1 MTSATEPRWQLAP
14 PAVPLH
20 IPDVTG
26 MDTLAAA
33 LAYSDAGSYLLPVR
47 SGTKHPGSIVGDK
60 WPALSSRDPKVIV
73 GWFAGTDHGIAL
85 HCGRSGAVVL
95 DVDDYDNI
103 PDEIAA
109 ALWFADCPYQSTR
122 SDQPGRGHYL
132 LANTTGRRIGNGLGK
147 LATTP
152 KWGEIRG
159 ANGVIIVAPSVHP
172 EGGRY
177 HWERTGDLPPIPD
190 YLADALPDSITP
202 EGTASDTE
210 VEKFLASHTESTRPE
225 ALVGLTKALTAKLA
239 GGHSCHMSTLGV
251 LTDAMAEAAAG
262 YYDARTATRAM
273 YPIYRDTATAGTSTG
288 RLLTESEAKHEYA
301 GIVAWAIGQAEAGV
315 DKARDRI
322 AEKYPDNVTVLTA
335 DELAGAEPTT
345 VHRGQARIAYRVA
358 NRYSERLLNVSGLGW
373 FHWDGARFRLD
384 ERGAATRAVLAELRR
399 ALADSLSDHDLARD
413 VRKCESA
420 AGVAGVLSLAGA
432 LESLSAAVADLDVD
446 PYLLNV
452 ANGTLDLRTLELR
465 PHAPADRITK
475 VCRGAYRPEVHSALW
490 DTFLARI
497 LPDEDVR
504 GFVQRLVGLGLYGAV
519 REHVLGIWTGTGAN
533 GKSALDKAIR
543 YGLGDYAATAEPDL
557 FMHREGA
564 HPTGE
569 MDLRGVRWVVVS
581 ESEKDRRLAEA
592 TMKRLTGGDT
602 IRARR
607 MRQDFVEFTPSHTPL
622 LITNHLPRVSGDDK
636 AIWRRL
642 DVVPFG
648 VEIPEAEQDGEL
660 DERLQLEADAIL
672 SWAVAGWRDYEKHGL
687 AEPAG
692 VRQATEDYH
701 RNSDALARFI
711 DECCHTSQAVQ
722 SITGQ
727 LFEAWERWR
736 VADGAAESLSLKA
749 FGLGLTNR
757 GYLPDKAANG
767 KRWRKGISLRADY
780 DGEPSTYLE
789 MTMPA
794 GDSE

>member
-1 MTSATEPRWQLAP
+1 MTATELLQSQLAP

-20 IPDVTG
+20 IPAGIND
-26 MDTLAAA
+26 MDNLTAA
-33 LAYSDAGSYLLPVR
+33 LAYSAVGWFTLPVDPKVG
-47 SGTKHPGSIVGDK
+47 SGKHPGSVVGEN
-60 WPALSSRDPKVIV
+60 WPALSSRDPKVIT
-73 GWFAGTDHGIAL
+73 GWFAGTDYGIAL

-103 PDEIAA
+103 PDDVLAA
-109 ALWFADCPYQSTR
+109 TETTECPYQSTR
-122 SDQPGRGHYL
+122 PDQPGRGHYL
-132 LANTTGRRIGNGLGK
+132 LTNTTGRRIGNGLGE

-152 KWGEIRG
+152 KWGEVRG
-159 ANGVIIVAPSVHP
+159 ANGVIIVAPSIHP
-172 EGGRY
+172 DGGRY
-177 HWERTGDLPPIPD
+177 RWERTGHLPPIPD
-190 YLADALPDSITP
+190 YLAEALPDSTTP
-202 EGTASDTE
+202 ESTASDAE
-210 VEKFLASHTESTRPE
+210 AEKFLASHTESTRPE
-225 ALVGLTKALTAKLA
+225 ALVGLTKALKAKLA

-262 YYDARTATRAM
+262 YYDARTATQAL
-273 YPIYRDTATAGTSTG
+273 YAIYRDTATSGTSTG

-301 GIVAWAIGQAEAGV
+301 GIVAWAIGQAEAGI

-322 AEKYPDNVTVLTA
+322 ADKYPDNVTELTA
-335 DELAGAEPTT
+335 EELAGAEPTT

-358 NRYSERLLNVSGLGW
+358 NRYADRLLNVSGLGW
-373 FHWDGARFRLD
+373 FHWDGARFRPD

-432 LESLSAAVADLDVD
+432 LESLSAAVADLDAD

-452 ANGTLDLRTLELR
+452 ANGALDLRTLELR
-465 PHAPADRITK
+465 PHAAADRITK
-475 VCRGAYRPEVHSALW
+475 VCRGAYRPEVHSPLW
-490 DTFLARI
+490 EAFLARI

-504 GFVQRLVGLGLYGAV
+504 RFVQRLVGLGLYGAV

-543 YGLGDYAATAEPDL
+543 YALGDYAATAEPDL

-642 DVVPFG
+642 DVVPFT

-672 SWAVAGWRDYEKHGL
+672 SWAVAGWRDYDKRGL
-687 AEPAG
+687 AEPAS
-692 VRQATEDYH
+692 VRQATDDYH

-711 DECCHTSQAVQ
+711 AECCHVGPAVQ

-736 VADGAAESLSLKA
+736 IADGAAESLSLKA

-767 KRWRKGISLRADY
+767 KRWRKGISLRAD
-780 DGEPSTYLE
+780 DNG
-789 MTMPA
+789 
-794 GDSE
+794 GDFA

>member
-1 MTSATEPRWQLAP
+1 MSTATESRPPLAP
-14 PAVPLH
+14 LAVPLH
-20 IPDVTG
+20 IPDG
-26 MDTLAAA
+26 INEADTLAAA
-33 LAYSDAGSYLLPVR
+33 LAYADAGWFTLPVDR
-47 SGTKHPGSIVGDK
+47 KVGSGKHPGSVVGDN
-60 WPALSSRDPKVIV
+60 WPALSSRDPKVIT
-73 GWFAGTDHGIAL
+73 GWFAGTDYGIAL
-85 HCGRSGAVVL
+85 HCGRSGAVVF
-95 DVDDYDNI
+95 DVDDYDNV
-103 PDEIAA
+103 PDDVWAA
-109 ALWFADCPYQSTR
+109 TETTECPYQSTR
-122 SDQPGRGHYL
+122 TDQPGRGHYL
-132 LANTTGRRIGNGLGK
+132 FANTTGRRIGNGLGE

-152 KWGEIRG
+152 KWGEVRG
-159 ANGVIIVAPSVHP
+159 ANGVVIAAPSVHP
-172 EGGRY
+172 AGGCY

-190 YLADALPDSITP
+190 YLADALPDSTAP
-202 EGTASDTE
+202 EGTASDGE
-210 VEKFLASHTESTRPE
+210 VEKFLASHTEGTRPE
-225 ALVGLTKALTAKLA
+225 ALVGLTNALKAKLA

-262 YYDARTATRAM
+262 LYPARDARDALRPVYVCTAT
-273 YPIYRDTATAGTSTG
+273 TGTSTG
-288 RLLTESEAKHEYA
+288 RVLTVAEANSSYA
-301 GIVAWAIGQAEAGV
+301 GIVAWAVGQATPAKAEQ
-315 DKARDRI
+315 ARDRI
-322 AEKYPDNVTVLTA
+322 ADKYPDNVTVLTA

-358 NRYSERLLNVSGLGW
+358 HRYAEKLLHVSGLGW
-373 FHWDGARFRLD
+373 YHWDGARFRPD

-399 ALADSLSDHDLARD
+399 SLADSLSDHDLARD

-420 AGVAGVLSLAGA
+420 AGVAGVLTLAGA
-432 LESLSAAVADLDVD
+432 LESLSAAVADLDAD

-452 ANGTLDLRTLELR
+452 ANGALDLRTLELR
-465 PHAPADRITK
+465 PHAAADRITK

-490 DTFLARI
+490 ETFLARI

-504 GFVQRLVGLGLYGAV
+504 RFVQRLVGLGLYGAV

-543 YGLGDYAATAEPDL
+543 YALGDYAATAEPDL

-687 AEPAG
+687 AEPAS

-711 DECCHTSQAVQ
+711 DECCHTSPAVQ

-727 LFEAWERWR
+727 LFDAWERWR
-736 VADGAAESLSLKA
+736 IADGAAESLSLKA

-757 GYLPDKAANG
+757 GYLTNKAANG
-767 KRWRKGISLRADY
+767 KRWRSGISLRAD
-780 DGEPSTYLE
+780 DNG
-789 MTMPA
+789 
-794 GDSE
+794 GDFA